1 MTEEQI
7 QNTISNH
14 RSRNLH
20 LRQVLLEKAV
30 SLGEAR
36 PSDVHF
42 WAAHQKDAALL
53 ARELYGRGYLVTVI
67 AHTSDPDEERWNVEA
82 GARIIPQNALSD
94 EFTED
99 LVQLAAAYGSM
110 YDGWG
115 TSI

>member
-7 QNTISNH
+7 QNAISKH

-20 LRQVLLEKAV
+20 LRQVLLDKTV

-36 PSDVHF
+36 PIDVHF
-42 WAAHQKDAALL
+42 WAAHQRDAALL
-53 ARELYGRGYLVTVI
+53 ARELYRRGYLVTVI
-67 AHTSDPDEERWNVEA
+67 ARTSGPDEERWNVEA
-82 GARIIPQNALSD
+82 GARIIPHNALSD

-99 LVQLAAAYGSM
+99 LVRLAASHDSI
-110 YDGWG
+110 YDGWA